1 MYSWPICSIARVSY
15 DMSYVSYVMMAI
27 GMPITK
33 GLDNDN
39 INDDNNSNVKNNNY

>member
-1 MYSWPICSIARVSY
+1 M
-15 DMSYVSYVMMAI
+15 SYVMMAI

-39 INDDNNSNVKNNNY
+39 INDDNDNSNVKNNNYQKLEN